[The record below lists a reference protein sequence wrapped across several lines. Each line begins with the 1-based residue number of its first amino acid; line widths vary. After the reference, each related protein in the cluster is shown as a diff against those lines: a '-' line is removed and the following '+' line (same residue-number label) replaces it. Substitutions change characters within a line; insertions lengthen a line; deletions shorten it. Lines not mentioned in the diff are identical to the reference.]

1 MDQPWC
7 RPFLLVKPSFTASC
21 FLTPEDPGSG
31 AYKSTSLTRLVG
43 RFPSFLAAVSFNTL
57 LECYPKDTQLQ
68 SLVSSYILELIK
80 SEIMNVFGLVGEPI
94 FVNQVADPT
103 SQEIDELHDKYLT
116 ALRQLYEKYN
126 PIYGDPKVQLNYL

>member
-7 RPFLLVKPSFTASC
+7 RPFLSVKPSFTASC

-31 AYKSTSLTRLVG
+31 AYKNTSLTRLVG

-68 SLVSSYILELIK
+68 SLLVNLFLSIKWLIQ
-80 SEIMNVFGLVGEPI
+80 
-94 FVNQVADPT
+94 QV
-103 SQEIDELHDKYLT
+103 K
-116 ALRQLYEKYN
+116 K
-126 PIYGDPKVQLNYL
+126 

>member
-7 RPFLLVKPSFTASC
+7 RPFLSVKPSFTASC

-31 AYKSTSLTRLVG
+31 AYKNTSLTRLVG
-43 RFPSFLAAVSFNTL
+43 RFLSFLAAVSFNTP

-68 SLVSSYILELIK
+68 SLVSSSILESIK

>member
-7 RPFLLVKPSFTASC
+7 RPFLLVKPSFMASC

-43 RFPSFLAAVSFNTL
+43 RFPSFLAVVSFNTL

-68 SLVSSYILELIK
+68 SLVSSSILELIK
-80 SEIMNVFGLVGEPI
+80 SEIRIFFGLVGDPI